1 MAEEFKPEEPK
12 QKTPLRFW
20 VYGAIAL
27 FALVSTLIFMAEFFR
42 GEKSETLSERSKKVE
57 DGRMLRPL

>member
-1 MAEEFKPEEPK
+1 MAEEFSPEEPK
-12 QKTPLRFW
+12 QKTPMRFW

-27 FALVSTLIFMAEFFR
+27 LALVSTLIFMAELFR
-42 GEKSETLSERSKKVE
+42 GEKSANVSEKPKKVE